1 MTARCPE
8 LHEASVQALISI
20 DGLPHN
26 SVFLWTRRR
35 RPLAH
40 RNVRTAIRRFAA
52 DDRSASAR
60 TPIACTGAVLL
71 AARCGARLRHRGRS
85 HRRRRRRAPRTAH
98 VSSLQASGSR
108 RWPLVGSGATT
119 RSPNSPGTALSG
131 CRVRFAAPGLPECF
145 AHSGRFQFAA
155 AAPITVVSTGRGN
168 WFHSGFSL
176 GATRTVRVLVLSRRV
191 SPTHRALMLRPM
203 TCPRAGHARQPS
215 DRDRPRVFQH
225 IEALCQV
232 TAIACRGRGKP
243 SLIQTRAC
251 RCDYGK

>member
-131 CRVRFAAPGLPECF
+131 CRVRFAAPGLPE
-145 AHSGRFQFAA
+145 GFAA
-155 AAPITVVSTGRGN
+155 LGSIPVRRGRADYCCEHRTGELVP
-168 WFHSGFSL
+168 L
-176 GATRTVRVLVLSRRV
+176 GIQPRRH
-191 SPTHRALMLRPM
+191 P
-203 TCPRAGHARQPS
+203 
-215 DRDRPRVFQH
+215 DRPRARPLSDSPSNSPRADVAAMTVPRSRSCTAAFQS
-225 IEALCQV
+225 
-232 TAIACRGRGKP
+232 R
-243 SLIQTRAC
+243 
-251 RCDYGK
+251 